1 MDALRQVAVS
11 DARSGSGA
19 YLALVAVATALAGL
33 LFGFDTAVISGT
45 VERVQAQYGLDAVA
59 VGLFTS
65 SALGGCIAGAAVA
78 GWLGDRFGRRPNLF
92 LAGIL
97 FLVSAIFS
105 MLPPS
110 YSGLIVARVVGGV
123 GVGIASV
130 LAPTYL
136 SELAPPRSRG
146 RLVAG
151 YQLSIVIGILVAYLS
166 NWAILQASAAAQASG
181 PTAGWLDG
189 WLRLVVADEPW
200 RGMFGAE
207 ILPAGLFLALL
218 LLVPESPRWL
228 IETGRLDR
236 GREILARIVG
246 PERAATETDEIA
258 RATAAETGTLA
269 ELFAPGL
276 RRALLVGVMLS
287 VFGQLSGVNIVV
299 YYGPKILA
307 AAGFAETAAL
317 LGQVGFGLIN
327 LVFTI
332 LALSLIDSLGRRP
345 LLVGGMAVV
354 AATLA
359 VIGVLFQGVGPL
371 ADVAAAAGTGGEL
384 AAGTAAAIAPAR
396 GLAIGVAI
404 CVYMAAIAFSIC
416 AVIWVLTPEIFP
428 NRVRARAVSICTLA
442 NWATNFLGAFAFPWV
457 VERFGMAAAFLAA
470 AGICGL
476 ATAFFFTTVPE
487 TKGRSLEAIEA
498 GWR

>member
-1 MDALRQVAVS
+1 MGRSATDHRRAGSAV
-11 DARSGSGA
+11 
-19 YLALVAVATALAGL
+19 YLALVVIATALAGL

-45 VERVQAQYGLDAVA
+45 VERVQAQYGLDAVD

-78 GWLGDRFGRRPNLF
+78 GWLGDRFGRRPSLF

-110 YSGLIVARVVGGV
+110 YAGLIVARVVGGV

-136 SELAPPRSRG
+136 SELAPPRIRG

-166 NWAILQASAAAQASG
+166 NWAILEASAVARASAAAG
-181 PTAGWLDG
+181 GLGDG

-236 GREILARIVG
+236 GRSILARIVG
-246 PERAATETDEIA
+246 PEVAAAETAEIA

-299 YYGPKILA
+299 YYGPNILT

-332 LALSLIDSLGRRP
+332 LALALIDSLGRRP

-359 VIGVLFQGVGPL
+359 VIGVLFQGIGPL
-371 ADVAAAAGTGGEL
+371 AD
-384 AAGTAAAIAPAR
+384 AAAIAPAR

-428 NRVRARAVSICTLA
+428 NRVRARAVSLCTLA

-476 ATAFFFTTVPE
+476 ATAFFYTTVPE

-498 GWR
+498 GWVRR

>member
-1 MDALRQVAVS
+1 MTLDHLRGHSFHGRKGAPANAFRYSVDYVVTDMGPAPARPRLFSRNRFNLMALHDR
-11 DARSGSGA
+11 DHGGERGWGSG
-19 YLALVAVATALAGL
+19 LPWIAGL
-33 LFGFDTAVISGT
+33 LADQGLAHLGGGT
-45 VERVQAQYGLDAVA
+45 VLLIAQPRVWGHVFNPVSFWLIHD
-59 VGLFTS
+59 T
-65 SALGGCIAGAAVA
+65 GGA
-78 GWLGDRFGRRPNLF
+78 
-92 LAGIL
+92 
-97 FLVSAIFS
+97 
-105 MLPPS
+105 
-110 YSGLIVARVVGGV
+110 
-123 GVGIASV
+123 
-130 LAPTYL
+130 
-136 SELAPPRSRG
+136 
-146 RLVAG
+146 
-151 YQLSIVIGILVAYLS
+151 
-166 NWAILQASAAAQASG
+166 
-181 PTAGWLDG
+181 
-189 WLRLVVADEPW
+189 LRLVVADEPW
-200 RGMFGAE
+200 RAMFGAE
-207 ILPAGLFLALL
+207 ILPAGLFLTLL
-218 LLVPESPRWL
+218 ALVPESPRWL

-236 GREILARIVG
+236 GREILTRIVG
-246 PERAATETDEIA
+246 PEAAAAETAEIA

-276 RRALLVGVMLS
+276 RRALLVGVLLS

-332 LALSLIDSLGRRP
+332 LALMLIDSLGRRP

-359 VIGVLFQGVGPL
+359 VIGGLFQGIGPL
-371 ADVAAAAGTGGEL
+371 AEAAAAAGTAGEAV
-384 AAGTAAAIAPAR
+384 AAPTAAITPAR

-404 CVYMAAIAFSIC
+404 CIYMAAIAFSIC

-470 AGICGL
+470 AGICTA

-498 GWR
+498 GWAGR